1 MQKDPSLVVLCPV
14 FGAEFHPPR
23 LCAPFASPP
32 VHSRPISQSREIHMP
47 MPDGRKKRIE
57 PLRGK
62 EEAES
67 HPKQEVPFPPFPS
80 KSDGPAALLILTLF
94 AVRGGGG
101 RGKIKKFRMPPR
113 PPAVCPAVLPPVHI
127 SPDKSCIPRS
137 PASVAIL
144 LLPPP
149 PLPIVVNSCKKR
161 SRPSLCLYMVVWEE
175 TSSAALLSKCRD
187 NGGEKRGVGGRK
199 SLS

>member
-1 MQKDPSLVVLCPV
+1 MGMQKDPSLVVLCPV

-80 KSDGPAALLILTLF
+80 ESDGPAALLILTLF
-94 AVRGGGG
+94 GVRGG
-101 RGKIKKFRMPPR
+101 GKIKKFRMPPR
-113 PPAVCPAVLPPVHI
+113 PSAPSARPFFRPFTYPQTKVV
-127 SPDKSCIPRS
+127 S
-137 PASVAIL
+137 PAPQHL
-144 LLPPP
+144 LLFFFF
-149 PLPIVVNSCKKR
+149 L
-161 SRPSLCLYMVVWEE
+161 L
-175 TSSAALLSKCRD
+175 LLSPLLSTRAKKEVALPFVCIWLYGKKLHRPLFSQSVGTMAERK
-187 NGGEKRGVGGRK
+187 GGDGRK
-199 SLS
+199 SFS